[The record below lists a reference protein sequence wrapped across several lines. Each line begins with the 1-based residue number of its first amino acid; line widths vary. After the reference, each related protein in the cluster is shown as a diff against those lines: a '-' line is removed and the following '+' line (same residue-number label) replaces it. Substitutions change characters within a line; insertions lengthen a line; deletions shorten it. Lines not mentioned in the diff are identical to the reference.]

1 MQFIPIKTRKF
12 LPPKD
17 DIYDLFEN
25 YLPRLREGDVLVI
38 TSKILGIHEGR
49 CVKIET
55 DTPAERNKLIMQ
67 EADWYVPAEKRK
79 GLHWHLTIKDYTLIA
94 DAGIDRSNG
103 RGYYILWP
111 KNTKKL
117 LREIRAFLKKK
128 YQIKKLGLIAID
140 SHLIPLRAGTV
151 GISTG
156 FFGLKP
162 WKDYRGK
169 PDIFGRR
176 LKYTRANIVDP
187 LAAIC
192 ALLMGEGNEQSPIL
206 LARGLKFVKFTNQD
220 MARDLLYPPH
230 KDIYKPLLKVY
241 QRNKKRA
248 A

>member
-1 MQFIPIKTRKF
+1 MQFLPIKTPAMR
-12 LPPKD
+12 PPKD
-17 DIYDLFEN
+17 NIYPVLDK
-25 YLPRLREGDVLVI
+25 YLPRLREKDILVI
-38 TSKILGIHEGR
+38 TSKVLGIHQGR
-49 CVKIET
+49 CIKIKDNSAT
-55 DTPAERNKLIMQ
+55 EREQLIKH
-67 EADWYVPAEKRK
+67 EADWYIPRAKRK

-94 DAGIDRSNG
+94 NAGIDQSNG